1 MTVERCVL
9 VDSDARR
16 RDLVCQRLRETSV
29 EVEQFSW
36 AREIDPERLEDAILL
51 VFDQGQSVL
60 STVKLLVENLAGNS
74 IIAYSAEPEIDRVV
88 RTVKAGVESYL
99 VWPFTTE
106 QFLQAVNQIEIH
118 TPMTVGNERIEAEAK
133 QLIKQL
139 TPREREILSGVIH
152 GLSNQQIGEALGI
165 SARTVEIHRAN
176 MIKKLGAKNSAAAVK
191 IALDAGFNDAAPS
204 PNSNGDWI
212 GEAA

>member
-1 MTVERCVL
+1 
-9 VDSDARR
+9 
-16 RDLVCQRLRETSV
+16 
-29 EVEQFSW
+29 
-36 AREIDPERLEDAILL
+36 
-51 VFDQGQSVL
+51 
-60 STVKLLVENLAGNS
+60 
-74 IIAYSAEPEIDRVV
+74 
-88 RTVKAGVESYL
+88 
-99 VWPFTTE
+99 
-106 QFLQAVNQIEIH
+106 
-118 TPMTVGNERIEAEAK
+118 MTVGNERIEAEAK